1 MRRLMT
7 AVLAA
12 VAGALGAFAAEPAAK
27 ATVTVDPARIVGKIK
42 AMNATNNGPS
52 VPPVNGDQKC
62 GNFTEFTWLRIP
74 YARTH
79 DSINIVSG
87 GAHCVDVGAI
97 FPNFDADET
106 DPKNYDFVFTDWY
119 FDALR
124 KAGCEIFLRLGE
136 TIEHGPRKYKVLPPK
151 DFKKWARICERIVMH
166 YNEGWGWNTH
176 TERTCRNLQWS
187 NRFNIKY
194 CEIWNEPDL
203 DYYDNVESNLT
214 PRCWGGT
221 VTNYFELYDI
231 SSKHLKKRFPKMKIG
246 GPALAWYEDY
256 AERFLKWTREHGDPL
271 DFYSWHLYA
280 RTPEKF
286 VEKCRTMRRLL
297 DKYGYQKTESILNEW
312 NYVKGW
318 GDDYVYSRRCMSGD
332 QVLFGAA
339 FVSAVMNRCQAAPVD
354 MLMYYD
360 ARPSCF
366 NGMFD
371 GVTKWPMKGYYP
383 FYAWAKL
390 RDDYGLE
397 VACTVEDSTAE
408 DVKAVTGFVEKKD
421 KSAGGDFSAVAAKDG
436 AGKLAV
442 FVARFS
448 DDRNVTDT
456 GTLVLRIPGRKITK
470 GCAHV
475 TDLVRSYTEVPLEP
489 QDDGSAVLA
498 MQPLSFALIEL

>member
-1 MRRLMT
+1 MKLLLMS
-7 AVLAA
+7 LSFFAA
-12 VAGALGAFAAEPAAK
+12 AGAALAAEPAAR
-27 ATVTVDPARIVGKIK
+27 AVVTVEPGKVVGPIK
-42 AMNATNNGPS
+42 PMNATNNGPS

-62 GNFTEFTWLRIP
+62 GNFAEFCQMRIP
-74 YARTH
+74 YARIH
-79 DSINIVSG
+79 DAIGIVSG
-87 GAHCVDVGAI
+87 GAHCADVSAI
-97 FPNFDADET
+97 FPDFDADEN

-119 FDALR
+119 LDAVR
-124 KAGCEIFLRLGE
+124 KAGIEIFFQLGE
-136 TIEHGPRKYKVLPPK
+136 TIEHGPRKYTVLPPK
-151 DFKKWARICERIVMH
+151 DFAKWARICEHIIMH
-166 YNEGWGWNTH
+166 YNEGWGWNVH

-187 NRFNIKY
+187 DRFNIKY

-203 DYYDNVESNLT
+203 DYYDDVTKNLT

-221 VTNYFELYDI
+221 VTNFFELYDV
-231 SSKHLKKRFPKMKIG
+231 SSKYLKKRFPGMKIG
-246 GPALAWYEDY
+246 GPALADSEEFAD
-256 AERFLKWTREHGDPL
+256 RFLRWTRDHGDPL

-297 DKYGYQKTESILNEW
+297 DKYGYKKTESILNEW

-339 FVSAVMNRCQAAPVD
+339 FVSAVMSRCQDAPLD

-360 ARPSCF
+360 AQPSVF

-371 GVTKWPMKGYYP
+371 LVTKWPMKGYYP

-390 RDDYGLE
+390 REDYGTQ
-397 VACTVEDSTAE
+397 VACAVRDVEND
-408 DVKAVTGFVEKKD
+408 DVIAVTGYVEKKD
-421 KSAGGDFSAVAAKDG
+421 KAVTGGFCAVAAKDAKG
-436 AGKLAV
+436 RLAV
-442 FVARFS
+442 FVTRFS

-456 GTLVLRIPGRKITK
+456 GTIVLRIPGRRIEK
-470 GCAHV
+470 GFAHV
-475 TDLVRSYTEVPLEP
+475 TDLVRSYTEVPLIP
-489 QDDGSAVLA
+489 QTDGSAILA